1 MITIIVMGIAA
12 SKMSMPSTTPK
23 QYRCNNCDKTFNSV
37 EELGSHQRMEHSQS
51 SQPPTGIS

>member
-1 MITIIVMGIAA
+1 MGIAA

-23 QYRCNNCDKTFNSV
+23 QYRRNTCGKTFSNA

-51 SQPPTGIS
+51 SQAPVGMS